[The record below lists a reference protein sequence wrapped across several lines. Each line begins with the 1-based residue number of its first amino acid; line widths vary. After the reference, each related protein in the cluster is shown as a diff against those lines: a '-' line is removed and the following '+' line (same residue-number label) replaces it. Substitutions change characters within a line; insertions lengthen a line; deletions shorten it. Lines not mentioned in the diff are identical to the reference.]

1 MLKKLHHIL
10 ENIMLMR
17 EKAMKKVKN
26 FLLQVRL
33 VVQMKNLQV

>member
-1 MLKKLHHIL
+1 M

>member
-1 MLKKLHHIL
+1 
-10 ENIMLMR
+10 MLMR